1 MSSIHQKTLGDKIR
15 LTKQRVVVVVY
26 IAPHSKISVETFQV
40 QLKALYINK
49 LWKKMCIPCSS
60 GYLEIVILKTDLGLV
75 WLLSQC
81 TDAVY

>member
-40 QLKALYINK
+40 QLKAPYINK
-49 LWKKMCIPCSS
+49 LWKKMSHV
-60 GYLEIVILKTDLGLV
+60 YTLFK
-75 WLLSQC
+75 WLLGNCDPEDRSWFRL
-81 TDAVY
+81 AFKPVH